1 MDIEVFREMV
11 SRKPDGFLGRYG
23 LGDKIMQLNGDL
35 NEAAE
40 HLRVAI
46 RLDPVHVA
54 AHFALGRAL
63 ATLGHS
69 EEAKSVLSAGI
80 EAAISGRSNG
90 GGDLVPDMR
99 ALLQTL
105 PV

>member
-1 MDIEVFREMV
+1 MDIEVFRQMV
-11 SRKPDGFLGRYG
+11 VKKPDGFLGRYG
-23 LGDKIMQLNGDL
+23 LGDKIMQLDGDFE
-35 NEAAE
+35 EAAE

-63 ATLGHS
+63 AKLGHHT
-69 EEAKSVLSAGI
+69 EAMSVLSAGI

-99 ALLQTL
+99 ALQHTL
-105 PV
+105 AA